1 LTSSGGEENDDEDVS
16 FSEPPLDDEDDES
29 LARPS
34 SGFSPSPRPLTSSQK
49 PQEQKV
55 DGKKIDQKQTGRIIV
70 LQSFAREFTL
80 SSASQTLKSNA
91 TSVCSGLWGFFRL
104 LKRVV
109 RPLVPLCYLTSVMK
123 I

>member
-55 DGKKIDQKQTGRIIV
+55 DDKKIDQKQTGRNIV
-70 LQSFAREFTL
+70 LQSCAREFTL
-80 SSASQTLKSNA
+80 NSASQTLKYNA
-91 TSVCSGLWGFFRL
+91 TSVFRCL
-104 LKRVV
+104 EFCKGLKRKCARRLHENFVK
-109 RPLVPLCYLTSVMK
+109 REETK
-123 I
+123 